1 MQLVHHP
8 NGAPPE
14 SPESGSP
21 APESSEPSEG
31 PSGEPSGEASGEPGH
46 GSQVG
51 DRGPPH
57 QRGRLFPLS
66 IRTWLA
72 LVMLLP
78 LAVALGLASTVVF
91 SQLSTRRHA
100 ESTHQASSTLDSL
113 LQDRVAVY
121 NEYVPSEALVAAHAY
136 GISGAKLNKY
146 LGIDAQA
153 SLIAARQKMDRLPA
167 FEPGGAFA
175 ADHDTLVTLR
185 RDVDGYQVSAL
196 ELQTAFSKIA
206 SQIDARWL
214 STFDTMTAAG
224 EASNSVTT
232 KSREASLLSSFT
244 AFTSGLDEESLQSG
258 GSLETLLTTGSTDPA
273 QVRSLIVAN
282 QEFDAAV
289 RDFPGTL
296 GPQASASWKA
306 LTDKPLNLT
315 FAVEV
320 ATAVNTGLTQG
331 PAPDGSTA
339 SLILIGRSE
348 VAWASSLTGLVLASS
363 ADLRAATNLQ
373 AQAATRDLIL
383 AIVFMVALVLAT
395 MAALVTFSR
404 AVRRPLSYFVAAVTS
419 VRQGEL
425 ELPRLDE
432 SGPREFSLAA
442 GAFNEMS
449 STLRAVQEQAIA
461 LSEGNLDDPVL
472 ERLLPGRTGAA
483 FQASLNKLQQSV
495 RSGEV
500 QRELLREL
508 ATRDSLTGLLNRGAA
523 LESLTLALAA
533 VRRPQSDLA
542 LGLFFIDLDDL
553 KQINDQHGHEAG
565 DAAIKAV
572 ADALK
577 SITRGGDVVARFGGD
592 EFIVGSVGVRG
603 SSAPE
608 RLGRRMVQRV
618 ANSKIDLHGTPLTI
632 GCSVGAALSEPGD
645 TSVDALIER
654 ADRALYLAKAAGR
667 GQARWYGSD

>member
-1 MQLVHHP
+1 
-8 NGAPPE
+8 
-14 SPESGSP
+14 
-21 APESSEPSEG
+21 
-31 PSGEPSGEASGEPGH
+31 
-46 GSQVG
+46 
-51 DRGPPH
+51 
-57 QRGRLFPLS
+57 
-66 IRTWLA
+66 
-72 LVMLLP
+72 MLIP
-78 LAVALGLASTVVF
+78 LAVALGLASTVVL

-100 ESTHQASSTLDSL
+100 ESTHHASSTLDSL

-121 NEYVPSEALVAAHAY
+121 DEYVPSEALVSAHGY
-136 GISGAKLNKY
+136 GVSGAKLNKY
-146 LGIDAQA
+146 LGINVQA
-153 SLIAARQKMDRLPA
+153 TLVTARQEIDRLPA
-167 FEPGGAFA
+167 FGPGGVFA
-175 ADHDTLVTLR
+175 ADLITLVALR
-185 RDVDGYQVSAL
+185 RQIDQYQVSAL
-196 ELQTAFSKIA
+196 EVQTAFSRIA

-214 STFDTMTAAG
+214 NTFDTMTVSG
-224 EASNSVTT
+224 DASNSVAT

-258 GSLETLLTTGSTDPA
+258 GSLETLLTTGSTAPA

-282 QEFDAAV
+282 QEFEAAV
-289 RDFPGTL
+289 QDFPGAL
-296 GPQASASWKA
+296 GPLASASWKA
-306 LTDKPLNLT
+306 LTANPLDRT
-315 FAVEV
+315 FVGEV

-348 VAWASSLTGLVLASS
+348 VSWASSLTGLVLASS
-363 ADLRAATNLQ
+363 ADLRTATNLQ
-373 AQAATRDLIL
+373 AQAATQALIL
-383 AIVFMVALVLAT
+383 AIVFMLALVLAT
-395 MAALVTFSR
+395 VAALLTFSR
-404 AVRRPLSYFVAAVTS
+404 AVRRPLAHFVAAVTS
-419 VRQGEL
+419 VQQGEL

-449 STLRAVQEQAIA
+449 STLHAVQEQAIA
-461 LSEGNLDDPVL
+461 LSEGDLDDPAL

-483 FQASLNKLQQSV
+483 LQASLNKLQQSV
-495 RSGEV
+495 RSSEA

-523 LESLTLALAA
+523 LESLALSLAA

-553 KQINDQHGHEAG
+553 KQINDRYGHEAG
-565 DAAIKAV
+565 DTAIVAV
-572 ADALK
+572 ADALR

-592 EFIVGSVGVRG
+592 EFIVGSVGLRG

-608 RLGRRMVQRV
+608 RLGRRMVERV
-618 ANSKIDLHGTPLTI
+618 ANSTIDLHGTPLII

-667 GQARWYGSD
+667 GQTRWYGSD